1 MGNIFPKIESIKT
14 VKFTKIEHYSTA
26 QKKNETSFLEKRY
39 FSVKMGEK
47 LCWPSKMFKYI
58 LCRTNIKS
66 LIPGRVIVYDKDSKH
81 EKYFEIPVSGV
92 GKFIVICCI

>member
-47 LCWPSKMFKYI
+47 TMLAFKDVQVYI
-58 LCRTNIKS
+58 M
-66 LIPGRVIVYDKDSKH
+66 
-81 EKYFEIPVSGV
+81 
-92 GKFIVICCI
+92 